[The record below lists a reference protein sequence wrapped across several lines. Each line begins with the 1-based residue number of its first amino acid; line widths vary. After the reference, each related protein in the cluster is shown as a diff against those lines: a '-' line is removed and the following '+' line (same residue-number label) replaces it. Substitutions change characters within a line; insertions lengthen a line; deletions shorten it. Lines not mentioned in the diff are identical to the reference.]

1 MPVQQRGL
9 TTTQL
14 EALCA
19 DWPGVSTESKWDNDQ
34 VLCVLGKMFAITPA
48 DGGLDGRL
56 SIKVPAERFLEL
68 TDQPGIIPAPFLA
81 RHGWVCI
88 TDPQQFNSTRL
99 EGFVRD
105 SYELVVGRLSK
116 KLQATLAPPTTMGKA
131 SS

>member
-1 MPVQQRGL
+1 MRVQQRGL
-9 TTTQL
+9 TAAQL
-14 EALCA
+14 AALCA
-19 DWPGVSTESKWDNDQ
+19 DWPGVSTALKWDNDQ
-34 VLCVLGKMFAITPA
+34 VLCVLSKMFAITPA
-48 DGGLDGRL
+48 DGSLDGRL

-68 TDQPGIIPAPFLA
+68 TDQPGIIPAPYLA

-88 TDPQQFNSTRL
+88 IDPQQFDTTRL

-105 SYELVVGRLSK
+105 SYGLVIGRLSK